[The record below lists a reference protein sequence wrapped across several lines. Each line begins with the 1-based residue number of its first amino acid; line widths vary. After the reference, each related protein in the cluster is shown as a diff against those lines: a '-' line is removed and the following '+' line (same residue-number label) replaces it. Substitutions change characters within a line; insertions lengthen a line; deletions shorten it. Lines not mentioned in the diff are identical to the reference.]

1 MAQAKQVDIL
11 ISGLTNSAGGPLNQ
25 GKVYFYATDGSTLKT
40 VWVDSEKETA
50 SANPVTLTA
59 GGFGEIFADGT
70 YTVKITD
77 SDGATI
83 QTIENMTFTP
93 SAAATTNE
101 INASDFGTATD
112 DNAIS
117 LAITSASGADRTV
130 FLTPGNWSISDNLTI
145 PSNINI
151 KYIFGAYTTIA
162 SGKTLTINGT
172 IDAPLYNIFR
182 GSGTVTYD
190 NRNLI
195 TPSIWGIG
203 GSHDNLSLDG
213 QILFIDN
220 IVVNGGSST
229 LPILIQKTEDG
240 VGTSLLRYDRVSA
253 SPADN
258 DYYDI
263 DYYSENDNNQQ
274 AQFAR
279 MRIKQL
285 DVSDGTEKGQ
295 IIFSVADGTDGSIDD
310 VLTLDKTGATVTGAL
325 VVSGNLTVSGT
336 TTTVN
341 STTVTVDDPILTLGG
356 DTAPGSDDN
365 KDRGIEFRWHNGS
378 SAKIGFFGFHDS
390 TGKFTF
396 IPDASNS
403 SEVFS
408 GTAGT
413 VVATT
418 FEGNL
423 TGTINTAAQANITS
437 LGTLTTLTVDN
448 VIINGTTIGHTSDT
462 DLITLTDQT
471 VTVAGTVAATT
482 LTGTLS
488 TAAQTNVT
496 SLGTLTSLA
505 VTGDLT
511 VDTTTLKVDST
522 NNRVGIR
529 TSSPNAPLSVLSNSS
544 ARAIDIVGRSSGNI
558 GELSFFENNGTSL
571 LGYLG
576 ARDSDVRLRSE
587 NDLVFFS
594 GGSNQNMTINSSGN
608 VAIGT
613 SSPSHRLDV
622 LHTDNT
628 PYTASDFLT
637 KAIARVEN
645 NSTVTNS
652 FASIGFRTA
661 SGDNAI
667 GFKYTGTI
675 NQADFIIV
683 NDAGVNGVEHFK
695 IDSAGKVFMPNLS
708 TSGTDNGTLKYNSST
723 GEIWVD

>member
-11 ISGLTNSAGGPLNQ
+11 ISGLTDSAGAPLNQ

-40 VWVDSEKETA
+40 IWVDSEKATDSE
-50 SANPVTLTA
+50 NPVILTVA
-59 GGFGEIFADGT
+59 GTAEIFADGT
-70 YTVKITD
+70 YTVKIVD
-77 SDGATI
+77 SDNATI
-83 QTIENMTFTP
+83 KTPENLTFTP
-93 SAAATTNE
+93 SDAATTNE
-101 INASDFGTATD
+101 IDASDYGTEIGG
-112 DNAIS
+112 NALS
-117 LAITSASGADRTV
+117 LAITSASGSDRTV
-130 FLTPGNWSISDNLTI
+130 FLTPGNWPIPDNLTI
-145 PSNINI
+145 PSNINL
-151 KYIFGAYTTIA
+151 KPIFGAYTTIA
-162 SGKTLTINGT
+162 AGKTLTINGT

-182 GSGTVTYD
+182 GPGTVVYD

-203 GSHDNLSLDG
+203 GAHDNLSLDG

-220 IVVNGGSST
+220 IVINGESST
-229 LPILIQKTEDG
+229 LPILIQKNEDG
-240 VGTSLLRYDRVSA
+240 VSTSLMRYDRTSA

-263 DYYSENDNNQQ
+263 DYYAENDNNQQ
-274 AQFAR
+274 VQFAR

-295 IIFSVADGTDGSIDD
+295 VIWSVADGADGSVDD
-310 VLTLDKTGATVTGAL
+310 VLTIDKTGATVTGGL

-336 TTTVN
+336 TTTAN
-341 STTVTVDDPILTLGG
+341 STTVTIDDPIFTLGG

-378 SAKIGFFGFHDS
+378 AAKIGFFGFDDS

-462 DLITLTDQT
+462 DLMTLTSGT
-471 VTVAGTVAATT
+471 LTIAGTLSATT

-488 TAAQTNVT
+488 TAAQANVT

-522 NNRVGIR
+522 NNRVGIG
-529 TSSPNAPLSVLSNSS
+529 TTSPNANLEVNASSPILEIKASDDTRAALVL
-544 ARAIDIVGRSSGNI
+544 DSG
-558 GELSFFENNGTSL
+558 GTSD
-571 LGYLG
+571 GIIIF
-576 ARDSDVRLRSE
+576 
-587 NDLVFFS
+587 DL
-594 GGSNQNMTINSSGN
+594 
-608 VAIGT
+608 
-613 SSPSHRLDV
+613 
-622 LHTDNT
+622 
-628 PYTASDFLT
+628 
-637 KAIARVEN
+637 N
-645 NSTVTNS
+645 NSTRWSMGLDYSDSES
-652 FASIGFRTA
+652 FVLAA
-661 SGDNAI
+661 SGGLGTTNRFKVNAS
-667 GFKYTGTI
+667 G
-675 NQADFIIV
+675 
-683 NDAGVNGVEHFK
+683 H
-695 IDSAGKVFMPNLS
+695 VFMPNLAE
-708 TSGTDNGTLKYNSST
+708 SGTDNGTLKYNSTT

>member
-11 ISGLTNSAGGPLNQ
+11 IAGLTDSAGSPLSQ

-40 VWVDSEKETA
+40 IWTDSEKGTA
-50 SANPVTLTA
+50 SANPVILTT
-59 GGFGEIFADGT
+59 GGLGEIFADGT
-70 YTVKITD
+70 YTVKIAD
-77 SDGATI
+77 SDNATI

-101 INASDFGTATD
+101 IDASDYGTATD
-112 DNAIS
+112 ENAIS

-130 FLTPGNWSISDNLTI
+130 FLTPGNWDISDNLTI
-145 PSNINI
+145 PSNINL

-162 SGKTLTINGT
+162 AGKTLTINGT

-182 GSGTVTYD
+182 GPGTVVYD

-203 GSHDNLSLDG
+203 GAHDNLSLDG

-220 IVVNGGSST
+220 IVINGESST
-229 LPILIQKTEDG
+229 LPILIQKNEDG
-240 VGTSLLRYDRVSA
+240 VSTSLMRYDRTSA

-263 DYYSENDNNQQ
+263 HYHAGNDNNQQ
-274 AQFAR
+274 VQFAR

-295 IIFSVADGTDGSIDD
+295 VIWSVADGVDGSVDD
-310 VLTLDKTGATVTGAL
+310 VFTLDKTGATVTGAL

-378 SAKIGFFGFHDS
+378 AAKIGFFGFDDS

-413 VVATT
+413 LVATA

-423 TGTINTAAQANITS
+423 TGTINTAAQDNITS

-471 VTVAGTVAATT
+471 VTVAGAVSSTT
-482 LTGTLS
+482 LTTSGNLGVGVAP
-488 TAAQTNVT
+488 AARLHIKTSNDSNEAGGILFGDYNST
-496 SLGTLTSLA
+496 SLFQGIGLDSSNSLVFWTYSSSWGKRLTLTSAGVLSGDLNDTSDISLKKNIKNLDSGLLGLMKLRPVSFDWKQESKSGKTGFIAQEVEKILPNDVVGEEGSKSINVTGILSLA
-505 VTGDLT
+505 VKAIQELNN
-511 VDTTTLKVDST
+511 KVDK
-522 NNRVGIR
+522 
-529 TSSPNAPLSVLSNSS
+529 LSK
-544 ARAIDIVGRSSGNI
+544 A
-558 GELSFFENNGTSL
+558 
-571 LGYLG
+571 
-576 ARDSDVRLRSE
+576 
-587 NDLVFFS
+587 
-594 GGSNQNMTINSSGN
+594 
-608 VAIGT
+608 
-613 SSPSHRLDV
+613 
-622 LHTDNT
+622 
-628 PYTASDFLT
+628 TA
-637 KAIARVEN
+637 
-645 NSTVTNS
+645 
-652 FASIGFRTA
+652 
-661 SGDNAI
+661 
-667 GFKYTGTI
+667 
-675 NQADFIIV
+675 
-683 NDAGVNGVEHFK
+683 
-695 IDSAGKVFMPNLS
+695 
-708 TSGTDNGTLKYNSST
+708 
-723 GEIWVD
+723 

>member
-11 ISGLTNSAGGPLNQ
+11 ISGLTDSAGAPLNQ

-40 VWVDSEKETA
+40 IWTDSEKGTA
-50 SANPVTLTA
+50 SANPVILTT
-59 GGFGEIFADGT
+59 GGLGEIFADGT
-70 YTVKITD
+70 YTVKIAD
-77 SDGATI
+77 SDNATI

-93 SAAATTNE
+93 SADATINE
-101 INASDFGTATD
+101 IDASDYGTATNE
-112 DNAIS
+112 NAIS

-130 FLTPGNWSISDNLTI
+130 FLTPGNWAISDNLTI
-145 PSNINI
+145 PSNINL

-195 TPSIWGIG
+195 IPSIWGIG
-203 GSHDNLSLDG
+203 GAHDNLTLDG

-220 IVVNGGSST
+220 IVINGGSST
-229 LPILIQKTEDG
+229 LPILIQKNEDG
-240 VGTSLLRYDRVSA
+240 ASTSLMRYDRTSA

-263 DYYSENDNNQQ
+263 DYYAENDNNQQ
-274 AQFAR
+274 APFAR
-279 MRIKQL
+279 LRIKQL

-295 IIFSVADGTDGSIDD
+295 VIWSVADGADGSVDD
-310 VLTLDKTGATVTGAL
+310 VLTIDKTGATVTGGL

-336 TTTVN
+336 TTTAN
-341 STTVTVDDPILTLGG
+341 STTVTIDDPIFTLGG

-378 SAKIGFFGFHDS
+378 AAKIGFFGFDDS

-462 DLITLTDQT
+462 DLMTLTSGT
-471 VTVAGTVAATT
+471 LTIAGTLSATT

-488 TAAQTNVT
+488 TAAQANVT
-496 SLGTLTSLA
+496 SLGTLSSVTVSGVSSFSDGSA
-505 VTGDLT
+505 AAPSITNTGDTNTGILFPAADT
-511 VDTTTLKVDST
+511 VAIATGGTERLRVDSA
-522 NNRVGIR
+522 GK
-529 TSSPNAPLSVLSNSS
+529 
-544 ARAIDIVGRSSGNI
+544 
-558 GELSFFENNGTSL
+558 
-571 LGYLG
+571 
-576 ARDSDVRLRSE
+576 
-587 NDLVFFS
+587 
-594 GGSNQNMTINSSGN
+594 MT
-608 VAIGT
+608 V
-613 SSPSHRLDV
+613 
-622 LHTDNT
+622 
-628 PYTASDFLT
+628 TASVADYAARIHNARGSSSSDNGLEVET
-637 KAIARVEN
+637 STTAAVCQRWVNSGSEIAR
-645 NSTVTNS
+645 
-652 FASIGFRTA
+652 ITA
-661 SGDNAI
+661 N
-667 GFKYTGTI
+667 
-675 NQADFIIV
+675 
-683 NDAGVNGVEHFK
+683 
-695 IDSAGKVFMPNLS
+695 GKVFMPSLA